1 MAKKFEEYHK
11 INEEGVAAANA
22 ATSTGMGSVT
32 TATPAS
38 VPGAAVTG
46 DGTVG
51 SGDIGI
57 AYGVFQKAPAYNNRK
72 KKGKKEKEPKKY
84 KLSDMIKFEDFD
96 LSRYLKESQDMQM
109 ELDKIQSWLS
119 DTTEEFDDW
128 DWDGSELQ
136 LFLDGECIEK
146 YSKETLEEE
155 GVFENFDLKSMDSK
169 EFQKLMKN
177 VEKSLK
183 SSSKKKAKD
192 WKDKEEKDLFD
203 KLEVKNWKD
212 AYEKDPSACIAY
224 KSRLDD
230 YFNKPEESLEEEKE
244 EKEDKKKK

>member
-22 ATSTGMGSVT
+22 ATSGMGSVT

-38 VPGAAVTG
+38 VPGAAITG
-46 DGTVG
+46 DGTAG
-51 SGDIGI
+51 SGDIGM
-57 AYGVFQKAPAYNNRK
+57 AYGVFHKAPAYNNRK
-72 KKGKKEKEPKKY
+72 KKGKKEKEPKKH

-96 LSRYLKESQDMQM
+96 M
-109 ELDKIQSWLS
+109 
-119 DTTEEFDDW
+119 T
-128 DWDGSELQ
+128 
-136 LFLDGECIEK
+136 K
-146 YSKETLEEE
+146 YIL
-155 GVFENFDLKSMDSK
+155 ENFDLKSVDSK
-169 EFQKLMKN
+169 EFEKMMKDI
-177 VEKSLK
+177 EKSL
-183 SSSKKKAKD
+183 SSTSKKKAKD
-192 WKDKEEKDLFD
+192 WKDELQRDLFD
-203 KLEVKNWKD
+203 KLDVKNWKD